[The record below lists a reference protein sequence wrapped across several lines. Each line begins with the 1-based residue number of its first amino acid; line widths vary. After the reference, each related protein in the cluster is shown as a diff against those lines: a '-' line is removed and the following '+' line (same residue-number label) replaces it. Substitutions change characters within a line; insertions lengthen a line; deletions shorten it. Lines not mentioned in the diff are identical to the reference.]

1 MKLLKIVAGYFAILI
16 LLLCLFT
23 SCGKKESNIVARV
36 GTRLITAQEFEQ
48 EFAKGKN
55 TQAVRKA
62 TFEEKRAF
70 LDNLINSKLKI
81 IDGYQQNLNKDK
93 AFLDRIAEQER
104 SIKFNRLIEKEVIEK
119 IIPESALKDFHD
131 KSSKEVKISQI
142 AVNFDP
148 NNSDQKAR
156 ALKRA
161 DEIVNRLK
169 NNETFSAV
177 AAETSEDAIT
187 AKTGGS
193 KGYLKWGIVSSD
205 DPIYA
210 AAFSMK
216 RNEISDP
223 IENKNA
229 YFIIKVDDIRSY
241 PSRPFE
247 QNRDKIRNQFYTF
260 RRNEINEGYFQ
271 YLDELRAKHNLKY
284 DAKNLELFITKLNI
298 RPDSLSDV
306 PQNLKELPIA
316 NFNETEKKKIV
327 ASYRDGW
334 ITINDVIAE
343 LNKFPAPR
351 RPQFKDASEVQDFIN
366 RYRDMAPLRLLEK
379 ECEDR
384 NIAND
389 AEFKK
394 IMSNMRDNLI
404 LENVRR
410 LQVNDKVTLTADDV
424 RKYFEQ
430 HREEYKNPEMRDVQ
444 QIYVKDKKIAETI
457 MNRAR
462 RGADFTRLFRQY
474 NQNESLKKDE
484 GKTQMSRGRAGL
496 GNIVFNLKI
505 NDISDPIRLGDG
517 FYVVKLLAINEP
529 TLKAFEEAERMITPA
544 VRKIAIETRDAE
556 WAKELRSRISFVIYE
571 QNLEQAGKNFVG
583 EDMVFSE

>member
-1 MKLLKIVAGYFAILI
+1 MKLLKFVAGYFAILI
-16 LLLCLFT
+16 LLFCLFV
-23 SCGKKESNIVARV
+23 SCGKKDSNLVARV

-48 EFAKGKN
+48 EFAKGKS

-62 TFEEKRAF
+62 TLEEKRAF

-81 IDGYQQNLNKDK
+81 IDGYQLNLHKDK
-93 AFLDRIAEQER
+93 TFLDRITEQER

-119 IIPESALKDFHD
+119 IIPESALKDFHE
-131 KSSKEVKISQI
+131 KSNTEVKISQI
-142 AVNFDP
+142 ALNFDP

-161 DEIVNRLK
+161 NEIVNRLK

-177 AAETSEDAIT
+177 AAETSEDAAT

-193 KGYLKWGIVSSD
+193 KGYLKWGIVSSE

-223 IENKNA
+223 IETKNA

-260 RRNEINEGYFQ
+260 RRNEINEGYYQ
-271 YLDELRAKHNLKY
+271 YLDELRVKHNLKFE
-284 DAKNLELFITKLNI
+284 AKNLELLITKLNM

-306 PQNLKELPIA
+306 PQNLKELPVA
-316 NFNETEKKKIV
+316 NFNEIEKKKIV
-327 ASYRDGW
+327 ASYHDGW

-343 LNKFPAPR
+343 LNKFPARR
-351 RPQFKDASEVQDFIN
+351 RPQFKDASELQDFIIK
-366 RYRDMAPLRLLEK
+366 YRDMVPLRLLEK
-379 ECEDR
+379 ECDDR
-384 NIAND
+384 NIDND
-389 AEFKK
+389 AGFKK
-394 IMSNMRDNLI
+394 IMSNVRDNLI
-404 LENVRR
+404 LENAKRI
-410 LQVNDKVTLTADDV
+410 QVNDKVTVTSDDV
-424 RKYFEQ
+424 RKYFEL
-430 HREEYKNPEMRDVQ
+430 HREEHKNPEMRDVQ
-444 QIYVKDKKIAETI
+444 QIYVKDKKTAETI

-462 RGADFTRLFRQY
+462 RGTDFTRLFRQY
-474 NQNESLKKDE
+474 NQSEALKKDD

-496 GNIVFNLKI
+496 GNTAFNMKI
-505 NDISDPIRLGDG
+505 NDISDPIKLGDG
-517 FYVVKLLAINEP
+517 FYIVKLLAINEP
-529 TLKAFEEAERMITPA
+529 TLKTFEEAERMITPT
-544 VRKIAIETRDAE
+544 VRKIAFETRDAE
-556 WAKELRSRISFVIYE
+556 WVKELRSRISFVIYE